1 MKHRTGLITA
11 ASVAGVLAAGSV
23 AIGANLG
30 ILNASG
36 SDAVGSLSVAT
47 TQPTAQVE
55 LVDDTANS
63 STSSTQTTQTT
74 TAQPDQSQYQVED
87 AGMVTI
93 TWDRTG
99 IIDAAT
105 QPAQGWSSTIDA
117 LSPDEVAI
125 SFTDGTTTYTFTA
138 EPDDQGQLRVDVV
151 QPIVEIV
158 TQPADSSSSV
168 APPATTGTYQGEHE
182 DDHGEH
188 EGREDDD

>member
-11 ASVAGVLAAGSV
+11 ASVVGVLAAGSV

-36 SDAVGSLSVAT
+36 ADAVGSLSVAT
-47 TQPTAQVE
+47 TQPNAQVE
-55 LVDDTANS
+55 QVVDDTQTT
-63 STSSTQTTQTT
+63 STSTTQTTQV
-74 TAQPDQSQYQVED
+74 QPNQAEYQVED
-87 AGMVTI
+87 AGTVSV
-93 TWDRTG
+93 TWDQTG
-99 IIDAAT
+99 ITDAAT

-117 LSPDEVAI
+117 LAPEGVVI

-138 EPDDQGQLRVDVV
+138 EPDDQGQLTVDVV

-158 TQPADSSSSV
+158 TQPATNSSSSV

-188 EGREDDD
+188 EGRNDDD